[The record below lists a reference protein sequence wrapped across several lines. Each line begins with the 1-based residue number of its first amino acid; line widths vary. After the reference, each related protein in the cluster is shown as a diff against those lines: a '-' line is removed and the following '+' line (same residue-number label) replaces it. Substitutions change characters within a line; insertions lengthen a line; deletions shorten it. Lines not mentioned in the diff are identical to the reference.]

1 MPKLKQVHL
10 QTQLQAPHDEE
21 FWKRRIEELGVK
33 FDEIVIEVLKEDFK
47 RRSNPYEPVINSISQ
62 YVYDLA
68 SKLFGL
74 AEEINSDINS
84 DICEKKVLL
93 ALAKLED
100 IANDI
105 TLFVKDM
112 RKMLPKARE

>member
-1 MPKLKQVHL
+1 MPELKQV
-10 QTQLQAPHDEE
+10 QIQVSEE
-21 FWKRRIEELGVK
+21 YWRRKLEELGVK
-33 FDEIVIEVLKEDFK
+33 FDEVVMEILKEDYK
-47 RRSNPYEPVINSISQ
+47 RRSNPYEAAVNAISQ

-68 SKLFGL
+68 SRLFGL
-74 AEEINSDINS
+74 AEEINS

-112 RKMLPKARE
+112 RKVLPKARI

>member
-1 MPKLKQVHL
+1 MPKLKQVQIQVSQHS
-10 QTQLQAPHDEE
+10 EE
-21 FWKRRIEELGVK
+21 YWRNRLEELGVK
-33 FDEIVIEVLKEDFK
+33 FDEIVMEILKIDFE
-47 RRSNPYEPVINSISQ
+47 RRSNPYEAVVNAVSQ
-62 YVYDLA
+62 YMYDLA

-74 AEEINSDINS
+74 AEEINS

-105 TLFVKDM
+105 TLFAKDM
-112 RKMLPKARE
+112 RKMLSRARA